1 MDICIHTTEET
12 IAVQL
17 MDFILTNTHRA
28 SGAYD
33 LQPTDS
39 FAHTEVPSVQVMV
52 AVQVMDSASHS
63 LIHAPA
69 ERSTLVSHYADKNWN
84 CFKGSTVMVTSKLQ
98 ALVSD
103 ILPPATAIGLEKLS
117 VNGQFFVAVQN
128 IMPISL

>member
-39 FAHTEVPSVQVMV
+39 FAHTEGTV

-69 ERSTLVSHYADKNWN
+69 ERSTLVNHYADKNWN
-84 CFKGSTVMVTSKLQ
+84 CFKGSTVMVTSKLL
-98 ALVSD
+98 ALVSN

-128 IMPISL
+128 LMPISL